1 MTLNTENIANPQME
15 PKSSSRKCNQVFGIT
30 DSESFTPLLKTLCPH
45 FWNLIKASQSDWRIL
60 AFLLIQRWSCESVLD
75 HCPALELQG
84 MNRWPDNRL
93 PDCLV
98 ETTRSWSKSAPD
110 HDHHHACLL
119 AWCSWCYARCNGTQK
134 FTFLLGSSQNTFP
147 TVSGI
152 SEMLSSCV
160 LFTQQSHFCTV
171 LNHELWPQGEC
182 DLHLFRCCFLFIYD
196 LQDESPMN
204 SWSNFGIIIV

>member
-119 AWCSWCYARCNGTQK
+119 AWCSWCYARCNGTQ
-134 FTFLLGSSQNTFP
+134 TFQK
-147 TVSGI
+147 VK
-152 SEMLSSCV
+152 LSSHYSAFSKSLEDHQYV
-160 LFTQQSHFCTV
+160 FLANVSWAFCSV
-171 LNHELWPQGEC
+171 VFSLELSDILNELS
-182 DLHLFRCCFLFIYD
+182 FCF
-196 LQDESPMN
+196 
-204 SWSNFGIIIV
+204 